1 MNKLDQI
8 KKDFLFARK
17 NKDTLAKSLLSTF
30 IGEVEL
36 SLKGEKPK
44 GVDETVETLAKKFIK
59 NALVIDNDVS
69 KQEIEILNEYLPKMA
84 SKQEVL
90 EFLKDKDLTLGG
102 RLIGLAKQHFNGNV
116 DPQIVKQTIAL
127 LEVTS

>member
-1 MNKLDQI
+1 MNKLEQI

-36 SLKGEKPK
+36 NLKGENPK

-59 NALVIDNDVS
+59 NASTINNDVA
-69 KQEIEILNEYLPKMA
+69 KEEIKILEHYLPKMA
-84 SKQEVL
+84 SKEEVA

-116 DPQIVKQTIAL
+116 DPLIVKGVIAEL
-127 LEVTS
+127 S